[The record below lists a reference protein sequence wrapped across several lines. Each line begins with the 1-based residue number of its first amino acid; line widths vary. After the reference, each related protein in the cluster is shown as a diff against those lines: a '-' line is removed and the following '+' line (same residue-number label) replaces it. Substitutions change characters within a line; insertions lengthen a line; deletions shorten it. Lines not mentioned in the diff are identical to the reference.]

1 MVFPLPG
8 QPGIGGTRDP
18 SGGDSDILR
27 DRRLLPAN
35 PAAVRAAA
43 IKGEKP
49 PPDEETRLFTE
60 LAKSEWADDVLITRL
75 AIEQAMR
82 QGEIFALRWEDI
94 DFDGRILTVRGR
106 HQIGTKNAKAQKS
119 RATTGWEYRP
129 LMPGAVELLLA
140 HRGEKEPDPKA
151 LIFSAGPQVSFK
163 TRFGRT
169 ARHPSM
175 ANFKYHNLR
184 HEATSRLALLYPN
197 PLDLM
202 RITGHKDV
210 KSLNRYYQPDLSDI
224 ARHQDPA
231 AKAMQVA
238 AERLR
243 NQNGSRTRLRL
254 TSRSSATQCDVRRHQ
269 RAGLLEG
276 RSAGLVIDL
285 DAGPSQ

>member
-1 MVFPLPG
+1 MARRGGGNLSPGTAVKRINLLASIVAFAISEWSFPFPVN
-8 QPGIGGTRDP
+8 PASAEHATRP
-18 SGGDSDILR
+18 EDSDILR

-43 IKGEKP
+43 IKGKKP

-151 LIFSAGPQVSFK
+151 LIFSAGTQASFK
-163 TRFGRT
+163 TRFGRM
-169 ARHPSM
+169 ARRPSLVD
-175 ANFKYHNLR
+175 FKYHNLR
-184 HEATSRLALLYPN
+184 HEATS
-197 PLDLM
+197 
-202 RITGHKDV
+202 
-210 KSLNRYYQPDLSDI
+210 
-224 ARHQDPA
+224 
-231 AKAMQVA
+231 
-238 AERLR
+238 
-243 NQNGSRTRLRL
+243 
-254 TSRSSATQCDVRRHQ
+254 
-269 RAGLLEG
+269 
-276 RSAGLVIDL
+276 
-285 DAGPSQ
+285 